1 MQHDGEGDG
10 ERNMFSWICL
20 ARVKCKRDTVHRCS
34 EEKWKWGNYRNL
46 TNLKI
51 LPDTID
57 ISGPPSNLKRSWIMK
72 PITLGTCVR
81 KMMGHK
87 LTSHIYIYIFDE
99 QNNHGFWQF
108 LVTPKKSMDSWPRT
122 RSVAWREGNPTP
134 HGGVFRA
141 IEPWKFDGGTPA
153 TMANYGTMGSRWDI
167 WLDVGFF
174 CLIQLES
181 QGIWE
186 TSCVGEWHSHL
197 FLAVYLEKTIGGTP
211 CYKLYTQLPNLPPLI
226 FYASGTWLKSC

>member
-1 MQHDGEGDG
+1 MQQDGEGDG

-87 LTSHIYIYIFDE
+87 LTSHIYIYIWWAKQPWFLAVSGNAQE
-99 QNNHGFWQF
+99 IHGF
-108 LVTPKKSMDSWPRT
+108 LTKDKKCGLKRRKPNS
-122 RSVAWREGNPTP
+122 AWRSFQSNWALEIWWWNPC
-134 HGGVFRA
+134 
-141 IEPWKFDGGTPA
+141 
-153 TMANYGTMGSRWDI
+153 NYGELWHYGSRWDI

-186 TSCVGEWHSHL
+186 TSRVGEWHSHL
-197 FLAVYLEKTIGGTP
+197 FLAVYLKR
-211 CYKLYTQLPNLPPLI
+211 Q
-226 FYASGTWLKSC
+226 